1 MKDQQG
7 EEPLVIIDP
16 AVLFSKSAIW
26 QLNKQYYQQQGIK
39 AWSEGPVPHH
49 ISSNARVGKVYAEL
63 IFAAMKD
70 DIGNESEEPMHIIEL
85 GAGHGRLAFHV
96 LRELDHLLAASK
108 ENLPGYKYVLTDV
121 SVATLE
127 FLSEHPQLHVYY
139 ERGVLDLGLVD
150 SDTSDD
156 IQLMKSKVT
165 LCKGGL
171 HRSLVVVA
179 NYFFD
184 SVASDVIYFND
195 HSATACLLQLCADKI
210 YEDDDV
216 EALIDNLQLQFSIDD
231 REIGATGNTSDL
243 ISSLV
248 EHYKQ
253 NITESF
259 VPIPTASIDTINRI
273 RALTTAPVTVIAMDK
288 GINSTG
294 ALDHTPP
301 PDMVTHGSLSFAVN
315 FDALL
320 RHCQMTGGSSMAA
333 QSPFLHLQVVCMRY
347 DESKIGT
354 EMAIAYSRF
363 VEDFQPEDLD
373 HVKSFVFEHFAT
385 ADMSEILGVI
395 KLFAY
400 DQEIFH
406 RVMPRIKQLIGSVT
420 HHERSM
426 VSYALS
432 KIATTYFHIGQG
444 KDLYFEIAGLYYQLG
459 LYEEA
464 LIYFHLSE
472 ERYGTS
478 GDGYYNRL
486 LCYYQLRRDKEFSL
500 ILIEGRLEYPGF
512 APLETMTELDLGAV

>member
-7 EEPLVIIDP
+7 EEPQVIIDP

-26 QLNKQYYQQQGIK
+26 KLNKRYYQQQGIK

-63 IFAAMKD
+63 LVAAMKD
-70 DIGNESEEPMHIIEL
+70 GILGKSEEPMHIIEL

-96 LRELDHLLAASK
+96 LRELDDLLAASK
-108 ENLPGYKYVLTDV
+108 ENLPSYKYVLTDV
-121 SVATLE
+121 SEATLE
-127 FLSEHPQLHVYY
+127 FLAEHPQLQVYY
-139 ERGVLDLGLVD
+139 ERGVLDLGFFD
-150 SDTSDD
+150 SDTSDA

-165 LCKGGL
+165 LCDGGL
-171 HRSLVVVA
+171 HRSLVVIA

-184 SVASDVIYFND
+184 SVASDVIYFKD
-195 HSATACLLQLCADKI
+195 HSATACLLQLSADKI
-210 YEDDDV
+210 YEDEDT
-216 EALIDNLQLQFSIDD
+216 EALIDNVQLQFSMDD
-231 REIGATGNTSDL
+231 REVKSIENNSDI

-253 NITESF
+253 NIAESF
-259 VPIPTASIDTINRI
+259 VTIPTASIDSINRI
-273 RALTTAPVTVIAMDK
+273 RALTTSPVIVIAMDK
-288 GINSTG
+288 GINSTQ

-315 FDALL
+315 FDALV
-320 RHCQMTGGSSMAA
+320 RHCQMIGGSSMTAR
-333 QSPFLHLQVVCMRY
+333 SPFLHLQVVCMSY
-347 DESKIGT
+347 NESTMGA
-354 EMAIAYSRF
+354 EMALAYSRF
-363 VEDFQPEDLD
+363 VDDFQPEDLD

-432 KIATTYFHIGQG
+432 KIATTYFHIGQS

-464 LIYFHLSE
+464 LNYFCLSE
-472 ERYGTS
+472 ERFGTS

-486 LCYYQLRRDKEFSL
+486 LCYYQLRRDEEFSL
-500 ILIEGRLEYPGF
+500 ILIKGRREYPGY
-512 APLETMTELDLGAV
+512 APLETMADLDLGAI